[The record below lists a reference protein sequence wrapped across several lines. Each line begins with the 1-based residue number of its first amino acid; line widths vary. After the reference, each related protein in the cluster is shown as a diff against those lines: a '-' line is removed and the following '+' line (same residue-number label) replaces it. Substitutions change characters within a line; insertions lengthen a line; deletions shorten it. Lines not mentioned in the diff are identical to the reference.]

1 MGGGALRGTVGK
13 DLELTQTMAYAFL
26 VALLFVA
33 LSGASAVRL
42 GGAAPASAR
51 PAFARCRAVLMK
63 DELPTMAVGLDLL
76 SEVQQMVAAE
86 PVVIYSKSWCPYCTK
101 CKALFDDL
109 GQRYTAVELDER
121 EDGEQLQATLLSLTQ
136 QRTVPNVFVGGQHLG
151 GNDDTQAAARSG
163 RLAQLLASPTGLT
176 GRVVPTKFPAAAS
189 PPAAVS
195 PDGETAS
202 DDPVAK
208 AQEALADPVRAV
220 FQTLYAPGQQ
230 RKIAWGVFQQP
241 VDPSTVPS
249 DEARLRQTYARTSPP
264 PPLLPPTRPCATQ
277 ERARRRATAAE
288 QLVNIDAEERE
299 RRKTAGLAMGAVTGV
314 LGAALLG
321 WHAPAAARLAISPPL
336 FLSVGYA
343 AYLPTTHRP
352 PPALQPSLHLCLLP
366 SADHPPLQRRSPS
379 PPSPHRHLH
388 HLTDTSI
395 TSQVPRLVA
404 RGPMKHRA
412 GGRVGRRRLG
422 RAPLAAAPPPAPH
435 SLLHRTSRASSAPTT
450 TAASC
455 TAY

>member
-1 MGGGALRGTVGK
+1 MACAL
-13 DLELTQTMAYAFL
+13 A
-26 VALLFVA
+26 ALLFVA

-42 GGAAPASAR
+42 GGTAPASAR
-51 PAFARCRAVLMK
+51 PAFARCRAVLMN

-76 SEVQQMVAAE
+76 SEVQQMVAVE

-121 EDGEQLQATLLSLTQ
+121 DDGEQLQATLLSLTE

-189 PPAAVS
+189 PDA
-195 PDGETAS
+195 ETAP

-249 DEARLRQTYARTSPP
+249 DE
-264 PPLLPPTRPCATQ
+264 
-277 ERARRRATAAE
+277 ERARWRATAAE

-299 RRKTAGLAMGAVTGV
+299 RRRTAGLAMGAFTVV
-314 LGAALLG
+314 LGAALLS
-321 WHAPAAARLAISPPL
+321 WHVPAAARLAISPPL
-336 FLSVGYA
+336 FLSVGY
-343 AYLPTTHRP
+343 
-352 PPALQPSLHLCLLP
+352 
-366 SADHPPLQRRSPS
+366 
-379 PPSPHRHLH
+379 
-388 HLTDTSI
+388 
-395 TSQVPRLVA
+395 
-404 RGPMKHRA
+404 
-412 GGRVGRRRLG
+412 
-422 RAPLAAAPPPAPH
+422 LA
-435 SLLHRTSRASSAPTT
+435 SWREGL
-450 TAASC
+450 
-455 TAY
+455 